1 MDTKLKKLTETEKRI
16 LLWMLLDLS
25 MVLILCGK
33 LLRKWASEFEW
44 GMWRN
49 IEWGI
54 GIGVTAVGILGIAAA
69 LYLVWKFR
77 KNIWNP
83 KMTAFSGSEPEK
95 AGKTAKSSE
104 EAAADKSEADEIEKS
119 RHMQF
124 EARAAAEAEKEQLF
138 LKKSEKVPN
147 ELLVLVG
154 GFAFFEWLWPLRH
167 SYARYRIVAEW
178 GTVIECV
185 QTGLLFFGICGV
197 FLLSAGILV
206 CRYEKKQLR
215 EMSFFCRERKR
226 YRDRT
231 SLERQLAGQSKWPF
245 RVALI
250 AELLIVITMITGL
263 VNGMDGEVL
272 FVILLG
278 LTMLILI
285 LFAWKTYRSRLNR
298 EMGLLMEQIHTMA
311 EGDMES
317 RIDDISEKSLLY
329 PAFEE
334 LENIESAMQKSVEKQ
349 MQAERLKIDL
359 ITNVSHDLKTPLTSM
374 VGYTDLLK
382 KEDLTPAAQ
391 DYVEVIS
398 AKQEQLKEMI
408 QSLFELSKSTSG
420 TEKFQ
425 MEKMDMKRLIE
436 QTLADMDDAIAQ
448 SSLAFR
454 TALGEEPL
462 PFLGDNGKMYRVIQN
477 LVENIESAMQ
487 KSVEKQMQAERLKI
501 DLITNVS
508 HDLKT
513 PLTSMVGYT
522 DLLKKED
529 LTPAAQDY
537 VEVISA
543 KQEQLKEMIQSLF
556 ELSKST
562 SGTEKFQMERMDMK
576 RLLEQTLADMDDAIA
591 QSGLSFRTALGEEPL
606 PFLGDNGKMYRVV
619 QNLVENILKY
629 SLEGTRV
636 YIDAGKEN
644 GEIFV
649 TMKNISA
656 YEMNFKAEE
665 MMERFVRGDESR
677 TSEGHGLGLAIASS
691 YTANMG
697 GRMELAT
704 DGDLFKVTLHFPEA
718 DGESESEGE

>member
-1 MDTKLKKLTETEKRI
+1 MDTKSKKLTKTEKRI
-16 LLWMLLDLS
+16 LTWMLLDLG

-33 LLRKWASEFEW
+33 LLRKWGDEFAW
-44 GMWRN
+44 GFWRS
-49 IEWGI
+49 IDWGI
-54 GIGVTAVGILGIAAA
+54 GVGVTVIGAVSIAAVA
-69 LYLVWKFR
+69 GIVWKHW
-77 KNIWNP
+77 KNTWSP
-83 KMTAFSGSEPEK
+83 VMTPT
-95 AGKTAKSSE
+95 KTSE
-104 EAAADKSEADEIEKS
+104 ENTDPSETEEDENAKI
-119 RHMQF
+119 RQMQF
-124 EARAAAEAEKEQLF
+124 EARAAVEIEKEQLF
-138 LKKSEKVPN
+138 LKKSEKLPN
-147 ELLVLVG
+147 ELLILIG
-154 GFAFFEWLWPLRH
+154 GIALSWWVRPFQH
-167 SYARYRIVAEW
+167 SYISYSLA
-178 GTVIECV
+178 GTWHNAAGCV
-185 QTGLLFFGICGV
+185 QTGVLYFLICGI
-197 FLLSAGILV
+197 FLFSVGILLN
-206 CRYEKKQLR
+206 RYTEKKLK
-215 EMSFFCRERKR
+215 ESFFIFREIGHYKA
-226 YRDRT
+226 RT
-231 SLERQLAGQSKWPF
+231 SLEKQLAAKSKWPF
-245 RVALI
+245 RI
-250 AELLIVITMITGL
+250 AMILELLLAVTMLFGLADGWDNEPLFAITIGTT
-263 VNGMDGEVL
+263 V
-272 FVILLG
+272 
-278 LTMLILI
+278 LILI
-285 LFAWKTYRSRLNR
+285 LFAWKTYRSRLSR

-311 EGDMES
+311 EGSMES
-317 RIDDISEKSLLY
+317 RIAEVSEKSLLY
-329 PAFEE
+329 PAFAE

-425 MEKMDMKRLIE
+425 MEKMDMKRL
-436 QTLADMDDAIAQ
+436 
-448 SSLAFR
+448 
-454 TALGEEPL
+454 
-462 PFLGDNGKMYRVIQN
+462 
-477 LVENIESAMQ
+477 
-487 KSVEKQMQAERLKI
+487 
-501 DLITNVS
+501 
-508 HDLKT
+508 
-513 PLTSMVGYT
+513 
-522 DLLKKED
+522 
-529 LTPAAQDY
+529 
-537 VEVISA
+537 
-543 KQEQLKEMIQSLF
+543 
-556 ELSKST
+556 
-562 SGTEKFQMERMDMK
+562 
-576 RLLEQTLADMDDAIA
+576 LEQTLADMDDAIE
-591 QSGLSFRTALGEEPL
+591 QSGLSFRTALSEEPL

>member
-16 LLWMLLDLS
+16 LLWMLTDLS

-54 GIGVTAVGILGIAAA
+54 GIGVTAVGVLGIAAA

-77 KNIWNP
+77 KNTGNS
-83 KMTAFSGSEPEK
+83 KLTAFAGSEPEK

-104 EAAADKSEADEIEKS
+104 GAAADKSETDEIEK
-119 RHMQF
+119 
-124 EARAAAEAEKEQLF
+124 
-138 LKKSEKVPN
+138 
-147 ELLVLVG
+147 LLVLVG
-154 GFAFFEWLWPLRH
+154 GFAFFGWLQPLRH

-263 VNGMDGEVL
+263 INGMDGEGL
-272 FVILLG
+272 SVILLG
-278 LTMLILI
+278 LTTLILI

-311 EGDMES
+311 EGSMES
-317 RIDDISEKSLLY
+317 RIHEISEKSLLY
-329 PAFEE
+329 PAFAE

-398 AKQEQLKEMI
+398 VKQEQLKEMI

-436 QTLADMDDAIAQ
+436 QTLADMDDAIEQ
-448 SSLAFR
+448 SNLSFR

-477 LVENIESAMQ
+477 LVENI
-487 KSVEKQMQAERLKI
+487 
-501 DLITNVS
+501 
-508 HDLKT
+508 
-513 PLTSMVGYT
+513 
-522 DLLKKED
+522 
-529 LTPAAQDY
+529 
-537 VEVISA
+537 
-543 KQEQLKEMIQSLF
+543 
-556 ELSKST
+556 
-562 SGTEKFQMERMDMK
+562 
-576 RLLEQTLADMDDAIA
+576 
-591 QSGLSFRTALGEEPL
+591 
-606 PFLGDNGKMYRVV
+606 
-619 QNLVENILKY
+619 LKY
-629 SLEGTRV
+629 SLGGTRV

-656 YEMNFKAEE
+656 YEMNFEAEE

-697 GRMELAT
+697 GRMELAA
-704 DGDLFKVTLHFPEA
+704 DGDLFKVILRFPEA
-718 DGESESEGE
+718 GEDSAAGETATKT

>member
-1 MDTKLKKLTETEKRI
+1 MDTKSKKLTETEKRI
-16 LLWMLLDLS
+16 LTWMLLDLG

-33 LLRKWASEFEW
+33 LLRKWGDEFAW
-44 GMWRN
+44 GFWRS
-49 IEWGI
+49 IDWGI
-54 GIGVTAVGILGIAAA
+54 GVGVTVIGAVSIAAVA
-69 LYLVWKFR
+69 GIVWKHW
-77 KNIWNP
+77 KNTWSPVMNP
-83 KMTAFSGSEPEK
+83 T
-95 AGKTAKSSE
+95 KTSE
-104 EAAADKSEADEIEKS
+104 ENTDPSETEEDENAKI
-119 RHMQF
+119 RQMQF
-124 EARAAAEAEKEQLF
+124 EARAAIEIEKEQLF
-138 LKKSEKVPN
+138 LKKSEKLPN
-147 ELLVLVG
+147 ELLILIG
-154 GFAFFEWLWPLRH
+154 GIAISWWVRPFQH
-167 SYARYRIVAEW
+167 SYISYSLA
-178 GTVIECV
+178 GTWHNAAGCV
-185 QTGLLFFGICGV
+185 QTGVLYFLICGI
-197 FLLSAGILV
+197 FLFCVGILLN
-206 CRYEKKQLR
+206 RYTEKKLK
-215 EMSFFCRERKR
+215 ESFFIFREIEHDKA
-226 YRDRT
+226 RT
-231 SLERQLAGQSKWPF
+231 SLEKQLAAKSKWPF
-245 RVALI
+245 RI
-250 AELLIVITMITGL
+250 AMILELLLAVTMFFGL
-263 VNGMDGEVL
+263 VDGWDNEPL
-272 FVILLG
+272 FVITIG
-278 LTMLILI
+278 TTVLILI
-285 LFAWKTYRSRLNR
+285 LFAWKTYRSRLSR

-311 EGDMES
+311 EGSMES
-317 RIDDISEKSLLY
+317 RIAEVSEKSLLY
-329 PAFEE
+329 PAFAE

-425 MEKMDMKRLIE
+425 MEK
-436 QTLADMDDAIAQ
+436 
-448 SSLAFR
+448 
-454 TALGEEPL
+454 
-462 PFLGDNGKMYRVIQN
+462 
-477 LVENIESAMQ
+477 
-487 KSVEKQMQAERLKI
+487 
-501 DLITNVS
+501 
-508 HDLKT
+508 
-513 PLTSMVGYT
+513 
-522 DLLKKED
+522 
-529 LTPAAQDY
+529 
-537 VEVISA
+537 
-543 KQEQLKEMIQSLF
+543 
-556 ELSKST
+556 
-562 SGTEKFQMERMDMK
+562 MDMK

>member
-1 MDTKLKKLTETEKRI
+1 MDTKSKKLTETEKRI
-16 LLWMLLDLS
+16 LTWMLLDLG

-33 LLRKWASEFEW
+33 LLRKWGDEFAW
-44 GMWRN
+44 GFWRS
-49 IEWGI
+49 IDWGI
-54 GIGVTAVGILGIAAA
+54 GVGVTVIGAVSIAAVA
-69 LYLVWKFR
+69 GIVWKHW
-77 KNIWNP
+77 KNIWSPVMNP
-83 KMTAFSGSEPEK
+83 T
-95 AGKTAKSSE
+95 KTSE
-104 EAAADKSEADEIEKS
+104 ENTDPSETEEDENAKI
-119 RHMQF
+119 RQMQF
-124 EARAAAEAEKEQLF
+124 EARAAIEIEKEQLF
-138 LKKSEKVPN
+138 LKKSEKLPN
-147 ELLVLVG
+147 ELLILIG
-154 GFAFFEWLWPLRH
+154 GIAISWWVRPFQH
-167 SYARYRIVAEW
+167 SYISYSLA
-178 GTVIECV
+178 GTWHNAAGCV
-185 QTGLLFFGICGV
+185 QTGVLYFLICGI
-197 FLLSAGILV
+197 FLFCVGILLN
-206 CRYEKKQLR
+206 RYTEKKLK
-215 EMSFFCRERKR
+215 ESFFIFREIEHYKA
-226 YRDRT
+226 RT
-231 SLERQLAGQSKWPF
+231 SLEKQLAAKSKWPF
-245 RVALI
+245 RI
-250 AELLIVITMITGL
+250 AMILELLLAVTMFFGL
-263 VNGMDGEVL
+263 VDGWDNEPL
-272 FVILLG
+272 FVITIG
-278 LTMLILI
+278 TTVLILI
-285 LFAWKTYRSRLNR
+285 LFAWKTYRSRLSR

-311 EGDMES
+311 EGSMES
-317 RIDDISEKSLLY
+317 RIAEVSEKSLLY
-329 PAFEE
+329 PAFAE

-398 AKQEQLKEMI
+398 TKQEQLKEMI

-425 MEKMDMKRLIE
+425 MEK
-436 QTLADMDDAIAQ
+436 
-448 SSLAFR
+448 
-454 TALGEEPL
+454 
-462 PFLGDNGKMYRVIQN
+462 
-477 LVENIESAMQ
+477 
-487 KSVEKQMQAERLKI
+487 
-501 DLITNVS
+501 
-508 HDLKT
+508 
-513 PLTSMVGYT
+513 
-522 DLLKKED
+522 
-529 LTPAAQDY
+529 
-537 VEVISA
+537 
-543 KQEQLKEMIQSLF
+543 
-556 ELSKST
+556 
-562 SGTEKFQMERMDMK
+562 MDMK

>member
-1 MDTKLKKLTETEKRI
+1 
-16 LLWMLLDLS
+16 MLLDLG

-33 LLRKWASEFEW
+33 LLRTWGDDLAW
-44 GMWRN
+44 GMWRS
-49 IEWGI
+49 IDWGV
-54 GIGVTAVGILGIAAA
+54 GVGLTVVGAVSIAAA
-69 LYLVWKFR
+69 CCMIWKYW
-77 KNIWNP
+77 KSTWSP
-83 KMTAFSGSEPEK
+83 AMTASFAKNEPAAQAPEPE
-95 AGKTAKSSE
+95 TE
-104 EAAADKSEADEIEKS
+104 EAARVRELKQ
-119 RHMQF
+119 MQF
-124 EARAAAEAEKEQLF
+124 EARAAAEAEKEQF
-138 LKKSEKVPN
+138 YLKKSEKLPN
-147 ELLVLVG
+147 ELLILIGGLTFYLWIRPFQHSYISYNFVVDWHNAVG
-154 GFAFFEWLWPLRH
+154 GCL
-167 SYARYRIVAEW
+167 
-178 GTVIECV
+178 
-185 QTGLLFFGICGV
+185 QTGVLFFLVCGI
-197 FLLSAGILV
+197 FLLCVGILLYR
-206 CRYEKKQLR
+206 CTEKRLK
-215 EMSFFCRERKR
+215 EMFKVYQEIEHYKS
-226 YRDRT
+226 RT
-231 SLERQLAGQSKWPF
+231 SLEKQLASRSKWPF
-245 RVALI
+245 RIALI
-250 AELLIVITMITGL
+250 LELLLAVTMLVGL
-263 VNGMDGEVL
+263 VDGWDNEPL
-272 FVILLG
+272 FVITIG
-278 LTMLILI
+278 TTVLILI
-285 LFAWKTYRSRLNR
+285 LFAWKTYRSRLSR

-311 EGDMES
+311 EGSMES
-317 RIDDISEKSLLY
+317 RIDEVSEKSLLY
-329 PAFEE
+329 PAFAE
-334 LENIESAMQKSVEKQ
+334 LENIESAM
-349 MQAERLKIDL
+349 R
-359 ITNVSHDLKTPLTSM
+359 
-374 VGYTDLLK
+374 
-382 KEDLTPAAQ
+382 
-391 DYVEVIS
+391 
-398 AKQEQLKEMI
+398 
-408 QSLFELSKSTSG
+408 
-420 TEKFQ
+420 
-425 MEKMDMKRLIE
+425 
-436 QTLADMDDAIAQ
+436 
-448 SSLAFR
+448 
-454 TALGEEPL
+454 
-462 PFLGDNGKMYRVIQN
+462 
-477 LVENIESAMQ
+477 

-629 SLEGTRV
+629 SLDGTRV
-636 YIDAGKEN
+636 YIDAGKAD

-718 DGESESEGE
+718 EGEAVSEEE

>member
-1 MDTKLKKLTETEKRI
+1 MDTKSKKLTETEKRI
-16 LLWMLLDLS
+16 LTWMLLDLG

-33 LLRKWASEFEW
+33 LLRKWGDEFAW
-44 GMWRN
+44 GFWRS
-49 IEWGI
+49 IDWGI
-54 GIGVTAVGILGIAAA
+54 GVGVTVIGAVSIAAVA
-69 LYLVWKFR
+69 GIVWKHW
-77 KNIWNP
+77 KNTWSP
-83 KMTAFSGSEPEK
+83 VMTPT
-95 AGKTAKSSE
+95 KTSE
-104 EAAADKSEADEIEKS
+104 ENTDPSETEEDENAKI
-119 RHMQF
+119 RQMQF
-124 EARAAAEAEKEQLF
+124 EARAAIEIEKEQLF
-138 LKKSEKVPN
+138 LKKSEKLPN
-147 ELLVLVG
+147 ELLILIG
-154 GFAFFEWLWPLRH
+154 GIAISWWVRPFQH
-167 SYARYRIVAEW
+167 SYISYSLA
-178 GTVIECV
+178 GTWHNAAGCV
-185 QTGLLFFGICGV
+185 QTGVLYFLICGI
-197 FLLSAGILV
+197 FLFCVGILLN
-206 CRYEKKQLR
+206 RYTEKKLK
-215 EMSFFCRERKR
+215 ESFFIFREIEHYKA
-226 YRDRT
+226 RT
-231 SLERQLAGQSKWPF
+231 SLEKQLAAKSKWPF
-245 RVALI
+245 RI
-250 AELLIVITMITGL
+250 AMILELLLAVTMLFGL
-263 VNGMDGEVL
+263 VDGWDNEPL
-272 FVILLG
+272 FAITIGTTV
-278 LTMLILI
+278 LILI
-285 LFAWKTYRSRLNR
+285 LFAWKTYRSRLSR

-311 EGDMES
+311 EGSMES
-317 RIDDISEKSLLY
+317 RIAEVSEKSLLY
-329 PAFEE
+329 PAFAE

-425 MEKMDMKRLIE
+425 MEK
-436 QTLADMDDAIAQ
+436 
-448 SSLAFR
+448 
-454 TALGEEPL
+454 
-462 PFLGDNGKMYRVIQN
+462 
-477 LVENIESAMQ
+477 
-487 KSVEKQMQAERLKI
+487 
-501 DLITNVS
+501 
-508 HDLKT
+508 
-513 PLTSMVGYT
+513 
-522 DLLKKED
+522 
-529 LTPAAQDY
+529 
-537 VEVISA
+537 
-543 KQEQLKEMIQSLF
+543 
-556 ELSKST
+556 
-562 SGTEKFQMERMDMK
+562 MDMK

>member
-1 MDTKLKKLTETEKRI
+1 MDTKSKKLTETEKRI
-16 LLWMLLDLS
+16 LTWMLLDLG

-33 LLRKWASEFEW
+33 LLRKWGDEFAW
-44 GMWRN
+44 GFWRS
-49 IEWGI
+49 IDWGI
-54 GIGVTAVGILGIAAA
+54 GVGVTVIGAVSIAAVA
-69 LYLVWKFR
+69 GIVWKHW
-77 KNIWNP
+77 KNTWSPVMNP
-83 KMTAFSGSEPEK
+83 T
-95 AGKTAKSSE
+95 KTSE
-104 EAAADKSEADEIEKS
+104 ENTDPSESEEDENAKI
-119 RHMQF
+119 RQMQF
-124 EARAAAEAEKEQLF
+124 EARAAVEIEKEQLF
-138 LKKSEKVPN
+138 LKKSEKLPN
-147 ELLVLVG
+147 ELLILIG
-154 GFAFFEWLWPLRH
+154 GIALSWWVRPFQH
-167 SYARYRIVAEW
+167 SYISYSLA
-178 GTVIECV
+178 GTWHNAAGCV
-185 QTGLLFFGICGV
+185 QTGVLYFLICGI
-197 FLLSAGILV
+197 FLFSVGILLN
-206 CRYEKKQLR
+206 RYTEKKLK
-215 EMSFFCRERKR
+215 ESFFIFREIAHYKA
-226 YRDRT
+226 RT
-231 SLERQLAGQSKWPF
+231 SLEKQLAAKSKWPF
-245 RVALI
+245 RI
-250 AELLIVITMITGL
+250 AMILELLLAVTMLFGL
-263 VNGMDGEVL
+263 VDGWDNEPL
-272 FVILLG
+272 FAITIGTTV
-278 LTMLILI
+278 LILI
-285 LFAWKTYRSRLNR
+285 LFAWKTYRSRLSR
-298 EMGLLMEQIHTMA
+298 ETGLLMEQIHTMA
-311 EGDMES
+311 EGSMES
-317 RIDDISEKSLLY
+317 RIAEVSEKSLLY
-329 PAFEE
+329 PAFAE

-425 MEKMDMKRLIE
+425 MEK
-436 QTLADMDDAIAQ
+436 
-448 SSLAFR
+448 
-454 TALGEEPL
+454 
-462 PFLGDNGKMYRVIQN
+462 
-477 LVENIESAMQ
+477 
-487 KSVEKQMQAERLKI
+487 
-501 DLITNVS
+501 
-508 HDLKT
+508 
-513 PLTSMVGYT
+513 
-522 DLLKKED
+522 
-529 LTPAAQDY
+529 
-537 VEVISA
+537 
-543 KQEQLKEMIQSLF
+543 
-556 ELSKST
+556 
-562 SGTEKFQMERMDMK
+562 MDMK

>member
-1 MDTKLKKLTETEKRI
+1 MDTKSKKLTKTEKRI
-16 LLWMLLDLS
+16 LTWMLLDLG

-33 LLRKWASEFEW
+33 LLRKWGDEFAW
-44 GMWRN
+44 GFWRS
-49 IEWGI
+49 IDWGI
-54 GIGVTAVGILGIAAA
+54 GVGVTVIGAVSIAAVA
-69 LYLVWKFR
+69 GIVWKHW
-77 KNIWNP
+77 KNTWSP
-83 KMTAFSGSEPEK
+83 VMTPT
-95 AGKTAKSSE
+95 KTSE
-104 EAAADKSEADEIEKS
+104 ENTDPSETEEDENAKI
-119 RHMQF
+119 RQMQF
-124 EARAAAEAEKEQLF
+124 EARAAIEIEKEQLF
-138 LKKSEKVPN
+138 LKKSEKLPN
-147 ELLVLVG
+147 ELLILIG
-154 GFAFFEWLWPLRH
+154 GIALSWWVRPFQH
-167 SYARYRIVAEW
+167 SYISYSLA
-178 GTVIECV
+178 GTWHNAAGCV
-185 QTGLLFFGICGV
+185 QTGVLYFLICGI
-197 FLLSAGILV
+197 FLFCVGILLN
-206 CRYEKKQLR
+206 RYTEKKLK
-215 EMSFFCRERKR
+215 ESFFIFREIEHYKA
-226 YRDRT
+226 RT
-231 SLERQLAGQSKWPF
+231 SLEKQLAAKSKWPF
-245 RVALI
+245 RI
-250 AELLIVITMITGL
+250 AMILELLLAVTMFFGL
-263 VNGMDGEVL
+263 VDGWDNEPL
-272 FVILLG
+272 FVITIG
-278 LTMLILI
+278 TTVLILI
-285 LFAWKTYRSRLNR
+285 LFAWKTYRSRLSR

-311 EGDMES
+311 EGSMES
-317 RIDDISEKSLLY
+317 RIDEISEKSLLY
-329 PAFEE
+329 PAFAE
-334 LENIESAMQKSVEKQ
+334 L
-349 MQAERLKIDL
+349 
-359 ITNVSHDLKTPLTSM
+359 
-374 VGYTDLLK
+374 
-382 KEDLTPAAQ
+382 
-391 DYVEVIS
+391 
-398 AKQEQLKEMI
+398 
-408 QSLFELSKSTSG
+408 
-420 TEKFQ
+420 
-425 MEKMDMKRLIE
+425 
-436 QTLADMDDAIAQ
+436 
-448 SSLAFR
+448 
-454 TALGEEPL
+454 
-462 PFLGDNGKMYRVIQN
+462 
-477 LVENIESAMQ
+477 ENIESAMQ

>member
-1 MDTKLKKLTETEKRI
+1 MDTKSKKLTKTEKRI
-16 LLWMLLDLS
+16 LTWMLLDLG

-33 LLRKWASEFEW
+33 LLRKWGDEFAW
-44 GMWRN
+44 GFWRS
-49 IEWGI
+49 IDWGI
-54 GIGVTAVGILGIAAA
+54 GVGVTVIGAVSIAAVA
-69 LYLVWKFR
+69 GIVWKHW
-77 KNIWNP
+77 KNTWSP
-83 KMTAFSGSEPEK
+83 VMTPT
-95 AGKTAKSSE
+95 KTSE
-104 EAAADKSEADEIEKS
+104 ENTDPSETEEDENAKI
-119 RHMQF
+119 RQMQF
-124 EARAAAEAEKEQLF
+124 EARAAVEIEKEQLF
-138 LKKSEKVPN
+138 LKKSEKLPN
-147 ELLVLVG
+147 ELLILIG
-154 GFAFFEWLWPLRH
+154 GIAISWWVRPFQH
-167 SYARYRIVAEW
+167 SYISYSLA
-178 GTVIECV
+178 GTWHNAAGCV
-185 QTGLLFFGICGV
+185 QTGVLYFLICGI
-197 FLLSAGILV
+197 FLFSVGILLN
-206 CRYEKKQLR
+206 RYTEKKLK
-215 EMSFFCRERKR
+215 ESFFIFREIEHYKA
-226 YRDRT
+226 RT
-231 SLERQLAGQSKWPF
+231 SLEKQLAAKSKWPF
-245 RVALI
+245 RI
-250 AELLIVITMITGL
+250 AMILELLLAVTMFFGL
-263 VNGMDGEVL
+263 VDGWDNEPL
-272 FVILLG
+272 FVITIG
-278 LTMLILI
+278 TTVLILI
-285 LFAWKTYRSRLNR
+285 LFAWKTYRSRLSR

-311 EGDMES
+311 EGSMES
-317 RIDDISEKSLLY
+317 RIAEVSEKSLLY
-329 PAFEE
+329 PAFAE

-425 MEKMDMKRLIE
+425 MEK
-436 QTLADMDDAIAQ
+436 
-448 SSLAFR
+448 
-454 TALGEEPL
+454 
-462 PFLGDNGKMYRVIQN
+462 
-477 LVENIESAMQ
+477 
-487 KSVEKQMQAERLKI
+487 
-501 DLITNVS
+501 
-508 HDLKT
+508 
-513 PLTSMVGYT
+513 
-522 DLLKKED
+522 
-529 LTPAAQDY
+529 
-537 VEVISA
+537 
-543 KQEQLKEMIQSLF
+543 
-556 ELSKST
+556 
-562 SGTEKFQMERMDMK
+562 MDMK

>member
-1 MDTKLKKLTETEKRI
+1 MDTKSKKLTKTEKRI
-16 LLWMLLDLS
+16 LTWMLLDLG

-33 LLRKWASEFEW
+33 LLRKWGDEFAW
-44 GMWRN
+44 GFWRS
-49 IEWGI
+49 IDWGI
-54 GIGVTAVGILGIAAA
+54 GVGVTVIGAVSIAAVA
-69 LYLVWKFR
+69 GIVWKHW
-77 KNIWNP
+77 KNTWSPVMNL
-83 KMTAFSGSEPEK
+83 T
-95 AGKTAKSSE
+95 KTSE
-104 EAAADKSEADEIEKS
+104 ENTDPSESEEDENAKI
-119 RHMQF
+119 RQMQF
-124 EARAAAEAEKEQLF
+124 EARAAVEIEKEQLF
-138 LKKSEKVPN
+138 LKKSEKLPN
-147 ELLVLVG
+147 ELLILIG
-154 GFAFFEWLWPLRH
+154 GIALSWWVRPFQH
-167 SYARYRIVAEW
+167 SYISYSLA
-178 GTVIECV
+178 GTWHNAAGCV
-185 QTGLLFFGICGV
+185 QTGVLYFLICGI
-197 FLLSAGILV
+197 FLFSVGILLN
-206 CRYEKKQLR
+206 RYTEKKLK
-215 EMSFFCRERKR
+215 ESFFIFREIEHYKA
-226 YRDRT
+226 RT
-231 SLERQLAGQSKWPF
+231 SLEKQLAAKSKWPF
-245 RVALI
+245 RI
-250 AELLIVITMITGL
+250 AMILELLLAVTMLFGLADGWDNEPLFAITIGTT
-263 VNGMDGEVL
+263 V
-272 FVILLG
+272 
-278 LTMLILI
+278 LILI
-285 LFAWKTYRSRLNR
+285 LFAWKTYRSRLSR

-311 EGDMES
+311 EGSMES
-317 RIDDISEKSLLY
+317 RIAEVSEKSLLY
-329 PAFEE
+329 PAFAE
-334 LENIESAMQKSVEKQ
+334 L
-349 MQAERLKIDL
+349 
-359 ITNVSHDLKTPLTSM
+359 
-374 VGYTDLLK
+374 
-382 KEDLTPAAQ
+382 
-391 DYVEVIS
+391 
-398 AKQEQLKEMI
+398 
-408 QSLFELSKSTSG
+408 
-420 TEKFQ
+420 
-425 MEKMDMKRLIE
+425 
-436 QTLADMDDAIAQ
+436 
-448 SSLAFR
+448 
-454 TALGEEPL
+454 
-462 PFLGDNGKMYRVIQN
+462 
-477 LVENIESAMQ
+477 ENIESAMQ

>member
-1 MDTKLKKLTETEKRI
+1 MDTKSKKLTKTEKRI
-16 LLWMLLDLS
+16 LIWMLIDFG
-25 MVLILCGK
+25 MVLILCGRI
-33 LLRKWASEFEW
+33 LRKWGNEFAW
-44 GMWRN
+44 GFWRS
-49 IEWGI
+49 IDWGV
-54 GIGVTAVGILGIAAA
+54 GVGLTAVGAVSIAAA
-69 LYLVWKFR
+69 CCMVWKYWKSTWSPAMDAFT
-77 KNIWNP
+77 KNEAAQIAASEESR
-83 KMTAFSGSEPEK
+83 TAADFE
-95 AGKTAKSSE
+95 T
-104 EAAADKSEADEIEKS
+104 EAAAGDSQIKQ
-119 RHMQF
+119 MQF
-124 EARAAAEAEKEQLF
+124 ETRAAAEAEKEQLY
-138 LKKSEKVPN
+138 LKKAEKLPN
-147 ELLVLVG
+147 ELLILIG
-154 GFAFFEWLWPLRH
+154 GLALYLWIRPFQH
-167 SYARYRIVAEW
+167 SYISYSLAARWPNAI
-178 GTVIECV
+178 GGCL
-185 QTGLLFFGICGV
+185 QTGVLFFLVCGI
-197 FLLSAGILV
+197 FLLCAEMLLY
-206 CRYEKKQLR
+206 RYTKKQLK
-215 EMSFFCRERKR
+215 ETFKIFQEIERYKA
-226 YRDRT
+226 RT
-231 SLERQLAGQSKWPF
+231 SLEKQLAAKSKWPF
-245 RVALI
+245 RI
-250 AELLIVITMITGL
+250 AMILELLLAVTMLFGLADGWDNEPLFAITIGTT
-263 VNGMDGEVL
+263 V
-272 FVILLG
+272 
-278 LTMLILI
+278 LILI
-285 LFAWKTYRSRLNR
+285 LFAWKTYRSRLSR

-311 EGDMES
+311 EGSMES
-317 RIDDISEKSLLY
+317 RIAEVSEKSLLY
-329 PAFEE
+329 PAFAE

-398 AKQEQLKEMI
+398 
-408 QSLFELSKSTSG
+408 T
-420 TEKFQ
+420 
-425 MEKMDMKRLIE
+425 
-436 QTLADMDDAIAQ
+436 
-448 SSLAFR
+448 
-454 TALGEEPL
+454 
-462 PFLGDNGKMYRVIQN
+462 
-477 LVENIESAMQ
+477 
-487 KSVEKQMQAERLKI
+487 
-501 DLITNVS
+501 
-508 HDLKT
+508 
-513 PLTSMVGYT
+513 
-522 DLLKKED
+522 
-529 LTPAAQDY
+529 
-537 VEVISA
+537 

>member
-16 LLWMLLDLS
+16 LLWMLLDLA
-25 MVLILCGK
+25 MVLILCGR

-54 GIGVTAVGILGIAAA
+54 SIGVTVVGVLGIAAA

-77 KNIWNP
+77 KNTGNS
-83 KMTAFSGSEPEK
+83 KMTAFAGSEPEK

-104 EAAADKSEADEIEKS
+104 GAAADKSETDEIEKS
-119 RHMQF
+119 RQMQF

-154 GFAFFEWLWPLRH
+154 GFAFFGWLQPLRH

-206 CRYEKKQLR
+206 CRYEKKQL
-215 EMSFFCRERKR
+215 S
-226 YRDRT
+226 
-231 SLERQLAGQSKWPF
+231 
-245 RVALI
+245 VALN
-250 AELLIVITMITGL
+250 AELLIEITMITGL
-263 VNGMDGEVL
+263 INGMDGEVL

-278 LTMLILI
+278 LTTLILI

-311 EGDMES
+311 EGSMES
-317 RIDDISEKSLLY
+317 RIHEISEKSLLY
-329 PAFEE
+329 PAFAE

-398 AKQEQLKEMI
+398 VKQEQLKEMI

-448 SSLAFR
+448 SNLSFR
-454 TALGEEPL
+454 TALGDEPL

-477 LVENIESAMQ
+477 LVENI
-487 KSVEKQMQAERLKI
+487 
-501 DLITNVS
+501 
-508 HDLKT
+508 
-513 PLTSMVGYT
+513 
-522 DLLKKED
+522 
-529 LTPAAQDY
+529 
-537 VEVISA
+537 
-543 KQEQLKEMIQSLF
+543 
-556 ELSKST
+556 
-562 SGTEKFQMERMDMK
+562 
-576 RLLEQTLADMDDAIA
+576 
-591 QSGLSFRTALGEEPL
+591 
-606 PFLGDNGKMYRVV
+606 
-619 QNLVENILKY
+619 LKY
-629 SLEGTRV
+629 SLGGTRV
-636 YIDAGKEN
+636 YIDAGKEK

-656 YEMNFKAEE
+656 YEMNFEAEE

-697 GRMELAT
+697 GRMELAA
-704 DGDLFKVTLHFPEA
+704 DGDLFKVILRFPEA
-718 DGESESEGE
+718 GEDSAAGETATKT

>member
-1 MDTKLKKLTETEKRI
+1 MDTKSKKLTETEKRI
-16 LLWMLLDLS
+16 LTWMLLDLG

-33 LLRKWASEFEW
+33 LLRKWGDEFAW
-44 GMWRN
+44 GFWRS
-49 IEWGI
+49 IDWGI
-54 GIGVTAVGILGIAAA
+54 GVGVTVIGAVSIAAVA
-69 LYLVWKFR
+69 GIVWKHW
-77 KNIWNP
+77 KNTWSPVMNP
-83 KMTAFSGSEPEK
+83 T
-95 AGKTAKSSE
+95 KTSE
-104 EAAADKSEADEIEKS
+104 ENTDPSESEEDENAKI
-119 RHMQF
+119 RQMQF
-124 EARAAAEAEKEQLF
+124 EARAAVEIEKEQLF
-138 LKKSEKVPN
+138 LKKSEKLPN
-147 ELLVLVG
+147 ELLILIG
-154 GFAFFEWLWPLRH
+154 GIAISWWVRPFQH
-167 SYARYRIVAEW
+167 SYISYSLA
-178 GTVIECV
+178 GTWHNAAGCV
-185 QTGLLFFGICGV
+185 QTGVLYFLICGI
-197 FLLSAGILV
+197 FLFCVGILLN
-206 CRYEKKQLR
+206 RYTEKKLK
-215 EMSFFCRERKR
+215 ESFFIFREIAHYKA
-226 YRDRT
+226 RT
-231 SLERQLAGQSKWPF
+231 SLEKQLAAKSKWPF
-245 RVALI
+245 RI
-250 AELLIVITMITGL
+250 AMILELLLAVTMFFGL
-263 VNGMDGEVL
+263 VDGWDNEPL
-272 FVILLG
+272 FVITIG
-278 LTMLILI
+278 TTVLILI
-285 LFAWKTYRSRLNR
+285 LFAWKTYRSRLSR

-311 EGDMES
+311 EGSMES
-317 RIDDISEKSLLY
+317 RIAEVSEKSLLY
-329 PAFEE
+329 PAFAE

-398 AKQEQLKEMI
+398 
-408 QSLFELSKSTSG
+408 T
-420 TEKFQ
+420 
-425 MEKMDMKRLIE
+425 
-436 QTLADMDDAIAQ
+436 
-448 SSLAFR
+448 
-454 TALGEEPL
+454 
-462 PFLGDNGKMYRVIQN
+462 
-477 LVENIESAMQ
+477 
-487 KSVEKQMQAERLKI
+487 
-501 DLITNVS
+501 
-508 HDLKT
+508 
-513 PLTSMVGYT
+513 
-522 DLLKKED
+522 
-529 LTPAAQDY
+529 
-537 VEVISA
+537 

>member
-1 MDTKLKKLTETEKRI
+1 
-16 LLWMLLDLS
+16 MLLDLS

-54 GIGVTAVGILGIAAA
+54 GIGVTVVGVLGIAAA

-77 KNIWNP
+77 KNTGNS
-83 KMTAFSGSEPEK
+83 KMTAFAGSEPEK

-104 EAAADKSEADEIEKS
+104 GAAADKSETDEIEKS
-119 RHMQF
+119 RQMQF
-124 EARAAAEAEKEQLF
+124 EARAAAEAEKEQLC

-154 GFAFFEWLWPLRH
+154 GFAFFGWLQPLRH

-263 VNGMDGEVL
+263 INGMDGEVL

-311 EGDMES
+311 EGSMES
-317 RIDDISEKSLLY
+317 RIHEISEKSLLY
-329 PAFEE
+329 PAFAE

-398 AKQEQLKEMI
+398 VKQEQLKEMI

-436 QTLADMDDAIAQ
+436 QTLADM
-448 SSLAFR
+448 
-454 TALGEEPL
+454 EPL

-477 LVENIESAMQ
+477 LVENI
-487 KSVEKQMQAERLKI
+487 
-501 DLITNVS
+501 
-508 HDLKT
+508 
-513 PLTSMVGYT
+513 
-522 DLLKKED
+522 
-529 LTPAAQDY
+529 
-537 VEVISA
+537 
-543 KQEQLKEMIQSLF
+543 
-556 ELSKST
+556 
-562 SGTEKFQMERMDMK
+562 
-576 RLLEQTLADMDDAIA
+576 
-591 QSGLSFRTALGEEPL
+591 
-606 PFLGDNGKMYRVV
+606 
-619 QNLVENILKY
+619 LKY
-629 SLEGTRV
+629 SLCGTRV

-656 YEMNFKAEE
+656 YEMNFEAEE

-697 GRMELAT
+697 GRMELAA
-704 DGDLFKVTLHFPEA
+704 DGDLFKVILRFPEA
-718 DGESESEGE
+718 GEDSAAGETATKT